1 MLQHLPCAA
10 HEHPLRDAE
19 PLFDTPA
26 YGFALDILKE
36 DGTLKPYKGCW
47 RYALPDY
54 PARGVNLRG
63 MTDYNVEIVCNGEV
77 IGEIDPIG
85 ARAELYKDA
94 IYQHLGRRY
103 MSMELDLDKKLC
115 TVEPVEVD
123 YYTESEWESR
133 LDLTAEEGRK
143 AVHGADLR
151 FGALHVNRQPK
162 LFKKVRE
169 RSLENVGYGPITLP
183 PFEYDTVGFAL
194 RVPEPWGRALD
205 ARDKRLVP
213 AALFGLRYIL
223 RHAAASVS
231 MADPGDLETDLAPL
245 DREGESRE
253 ERPTLNEEREEPPRV
268 PAGPD
273 AEGFEPLP
281 PPVWA
286 DMAFESALFL
296 YDRLEGGAGYAE
308 KVFEKIEDTLSLC
321 RRMIREC
328 PCENGCP
335 ACVPPL
341 PPGVND
347 EDLELFLVESNA
359 GRVCTLSLLDALLD
373 GTVAVPDIQ
382 TVTRDWDP
390 PVAAPAPDSAA
401 LLLRGKLNRAAGAL
415 REKRKR
421 DY

>member
-10 HEHPLRDAE
+10 HEHPLRDEE
-19 PLFDTPA
+19 PLFDTRA

-63 MTDYNVEIVCNGEV
+63 MTDYNVEIVCHGEV

-103 MSMELDLDKKLC
+103 MSMELDLEKKLC

-133 LDLTAEEGRK
+133 LDLTTDEGRK
-143 AVHGADLR
+143 TLHDAELR

-169 RSLENVGYGPITLP
+169 RTLENVGYGPITLP

-194 RVPEPWGRALD
+194 RAPEPWSRALD
-205 ARDKRLVP
+205 ERDKRLAP

-223 RHAAASVS
+223 RHAASSVC
-231 MADPGDLETDLAPL
+231 MADPADLETDLAPL
-245 DREGESRE
+245 DREEEGGE
-253 ERPTLNEEREEPPRV
+253 ERSALNAQHPTPNEV
-268 PAGPD
+268 AD
-273 AEGFEPLP
+273 TEGFVPLP
-281 PPVWA
+281 PPTWE

-308 KVFEKIEDTLSLC
+308 KVFEKIEETLELC

-328 PCENGCP
+328 SCENGCP

-341 PPGVND
+341 PPGVHD
-347 EDLELFLVESNA
+347 ENLELFLVESNA
-359 GRVCTLSLLDALLD
+359 VRVCTLSLLDALLD
-373 GTVAVPDIQ
+373 GVVAVPEVT
-382 TVTRDWDP
+382 TVTRDWQQ
-390 PVAAPAPDSAA
+390 PVAAPEPDQEAIQ
-401 LLLRGKLNRAAGAL
+401 LTRKLNRAADAL
-415 REKRKR
+415 RAKRKR
-421 DY
+421 EY